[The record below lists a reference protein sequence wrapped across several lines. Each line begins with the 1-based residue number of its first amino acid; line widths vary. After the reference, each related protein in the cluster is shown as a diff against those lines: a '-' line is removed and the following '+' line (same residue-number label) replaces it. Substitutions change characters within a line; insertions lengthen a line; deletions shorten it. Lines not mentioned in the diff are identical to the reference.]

1 MKRCLFLLFIIIHLP
16 CKASETGSLKQ
27 DLNALHLMTAY
38 DLSSKAASS
47 NLNLTNQSGQALT
60 VYGVY
65 LYAVAWINPGENC
78 TDGTI
83 TGGNSNFGQ
92 YMAGTIVS
100 PIALEDGQSASIGQ
114 NYLYNMM
121 YTWMYFGSFNGYG
134 FSCALPGCT
143 WPGDTGPY
151 NWCLKLGAESPRSL
165 YTFSPYL
172 ANVTPFSWPT
182 DSLVDNYTY
191 DLNPN
196 VNNYSWLGPF
206 TCNDKTVTCTAA
218 TPQFQAFQP

>member
-1 MKRCLFLLFIIIHLP
+1 MKRCIFLLFLIIYLP
-16 CKASETGSLKQ
+16 CNASETGSLKQ
-27 DLNALHLMTAY
+27 DPNALNLMTAF
-38 DLSSKAASS
+38 DLSNKMASS
-47 NLNLTNQSGQALT
+47 NLNLTNKSGQAVT

-65 LYAVAWINPGENC
+65 LYAVAWINPGESC
-78 TDGTI
+78 TDDVI

-100 PIALEDGQSASIGQ
+100 PISFAEDQSVPIGQ
-114 NYLYNMM
+114 NYLYNML
-121 YTWMYFGSFNGYG
+121 YTWIYFGSFNGFG
-134 FSCALPGCT
+134 FSCALPGCS

-151 NWCLKLGAESPRSL
+151 NWCFKLGSESPKAL
-165 YTFSPYL
+165 YTFSPFL

-182 DSLVDNYTY
+182 DSIFDNYAY

-196 VNNYSWLGPF
+196 VNNYNWLGPF
-206 TCNDKTVTCTAA
+206 TCDDKTVTCAAA